1 MPSQYTWIGSAT
13 IEMTTIRISHDAA
26 IHPPS
31 PSFRLLAPPRLAG
44 AGEGAA
50 SAVVVSVT
58 RSGMSDPRIEHRVEE
73 VHEEVDEHEQDA
85 DDGDEALRRHV
96 LPAEHGPH
104 ELEAH
109 AVDAVDLLDD
119 DGKLIGSTT
128 DGPGALRSLT
138 EAGINLCDRRVLFL
152 GSGGAVRAVAFAVS
166 EMTKAS
172 HVTIL
177 GRTRENVDELV
188 SDLHE
193 AGCRRVSGGSLKDD
207 LRDAVAS
214 NDIIVQGT
222 SVGMEPN
229 QHDTCVPKDLLCPGQ
244 VVFDMVYRPHETRL
258 LREAKEAG
266 CAIVH
271 GIDMLLYQ
279 AALQFERWTG
289 TSCPIDAMRGAVS
302 DLTGK

>member
-1 MPSQYTWIGSAT
+1 MHTIDTATKLCAVIGNPVAHSLSPR
-13 IEMTTIRISHDAA
+13 MHNAA
-26 IHPPS
+26 YRAASLNFVYLAFHVENVGAFLDGVRAV
-31 PSFRLLAPPRLAG
+31 PSFRG
-44 AGEGAA
+44 
-50 SAVVVSVT
+50 VSVT
-58 RSGMSDPRIEHRVEE
+58 IPHKRAVMDHLDVIEPMAQHVGS
-73 VHEEVDEHEQDA
+73 VNTITN
-85 DDGDEALRRHV
+85 DG
-96 LPAEHGPH
+96 GT
-104 ELEAH
+104 
-109 AVDAVDLLDD
+109 
-119 DGKLIGSTT
+119 LIGSTT

-193 AGCRRVSGGSLKDD
+193 AGCTRVSGGSLIGD
-207 LRDAVAS
+207 LREAIAS

-229 QHDTCVPKDLLCPGQ
+229 QHETCVPKDLLCPGQ

-266 CAIVH
+266 CTIVH

-289 TSCPIDAMRGAVS
+289 ASCPIDAMREAVS